1 MSLNQMLLPLLLLL
15 PCLCCWPVV
24 LHLYEYFSSF
34 CSTLYVDQLCNGEQ
48 RSGQQS
54 SPLHV
59 SICSL
64 CVCFKWR
71 KTWETCVCVSWFSH
85 TCGDIYSVLMETSC
99 RSSFR
104 GSGLSL
110 ELGFVVMWEVRKQ
123 KRVFVFI
130 KCCFFPSWSSQ
141 RPKPKVL
148 MRQNFIPEAVVKDRM
163 RTVTEA
169 EPGFITFWLYLMF

>member
-1 MSLNQMLLPLLLLL
+1 MSLNQMLLLPLLLLL
-15 PCLCCWPVV
+15 PCLCCRPVV

-54 SPLHV
+54 SPPHV
-59 SICSL
+59 SICLL
-64 CVCFKWR
+64 CVCCKWR

-85 TCGDIYSVLMETSC
+85 TRGDIYSVLMETSC

-123 KRVFVFI
+123 KRWKCIFCVYKVF
-130 KCCFFPSWSSQ
+130 FFSQ
-141 RPKPKVL
+141 L
-148 MRQNFIPEAVVKDRM
+148 IL
-163 RTVTEA
+163 TETKA
-169 EPGFITFWLYLMF
+169 WF